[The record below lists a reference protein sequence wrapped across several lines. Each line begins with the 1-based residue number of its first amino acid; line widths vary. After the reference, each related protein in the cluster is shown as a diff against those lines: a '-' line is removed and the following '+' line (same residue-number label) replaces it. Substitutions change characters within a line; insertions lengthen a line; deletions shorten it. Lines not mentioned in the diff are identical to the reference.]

1 MNGTGVSQIQT
12 VKGNMFPLIRRI
24 EALYIISNIIHTY
37 KHIQNMY
44 PKEELVEETKGGGKR
59 RKERQ

>member
-1 MNGTGVSQIQT
+1 
-12 VKGNMFPLIRRI
+12 MFPLIRRI